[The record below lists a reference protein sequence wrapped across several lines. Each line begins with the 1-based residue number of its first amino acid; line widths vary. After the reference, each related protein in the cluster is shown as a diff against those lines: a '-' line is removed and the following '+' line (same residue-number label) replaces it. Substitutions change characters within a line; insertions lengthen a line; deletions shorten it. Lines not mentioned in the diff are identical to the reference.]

1 MVTKKIETR
10 DYLRAFITKANK
22 EAGVKFNS
30 SKLNSKEE
38 CQNYLLNL
46 IKNLRHKKQDNKAY
60 VNEIDSLKEEIEILN
75 TGNKRLES
83 EKMFYITQA
92 DEAKKA
98 REQEKNY
105 KEFYKNMAD
114 KYKTAYNIQRKD
126 NIILNK
132 INTFF
137 MYVIALE
144 ALSIAMLIWK
154 WWDERN
160 RLSKINNW
168 LFNSI
173 RKAK

>member
-154 WWDERN
+154 
-160 RLSKINNW
+160 
-168 LFNSI
+168 
-173 RKAK
+173 